1 MSYNVVVLASGAGSL
16 FQSLLL
22 HQTNY
27 RISALI
33 TDTPKALAIEIAK
46 ANKVSVEVCDVKA
59 FTTRLQWNEALL
71 KCIET
76 YSPDL
81 VVSAGFMKI
90 LGESVIEAFSG
101 RLINIHPSLL
111 PAFPGAHAVRDALLS
126 GATITGTT
134 VHYVD
139 AGIDTGNIITQ
150 REVEIVS
157 GDSVQTLHERIK
169 VVERSLIVEVVESF
183 AKGAVQ

>member
-33 TDTPKALAIEIAK
+33 TDTPKALAIEIATS
-46 ANKVSVEVCDVKA
+46 NNVSVEVCEVKD
-59 FTTRLQWNEALL
+59 FDTRSEWNEALL
-71 KCIET
+71 KCIEKH
-76 YSPDL
+76 SPDL

-90 LGESVIEAFSG
+90 LGESVTEAISG
-101 RLINIHPSLL
+101 KLINIHPSLL

-134 VHYVD
+134 IHYVD
-139 AGIDTGNIITQ
+139 AGIDTGHIITQ

-169 VVERSLIVEVVESF
+169 QVERSLIVEVVESF
-183 AKGAVQ
+183 AKTAVQ